1 MFRIWSKE
9 IVETKNYLRGGIT
22 TIKTETRIFT
32 IAAEEKEKKGDKIKE
47 KISKLVEILRRNKGN
62 ENKIQKA

>member
-1 MFRIWSKE
+1 MIRVWSKE

-32 IAAEEKEKKGDKIKE
+32 ITTEVKENKGDKIKE
-47 KISKLVEILRRNKGN
+47 KISKLVGILKRR
-62 ENKIQKA
+62 KADESRV

>member
-1 MFRIWSKE
+1 MIRIWSKE

-22 TIKTETRIFT
+22 TIKTETRVFT
-32 IAAEEKEKKGDKIKE
+32 ITTEEKEKKADKIKE
-47 KISKLVEILRRNKGN
+47 KVSKLVGILRRNKGN

>member
-1 MFRIWSKE
+1 MIRIWSKE

-32 IAAEEKEKKGDKIKE
+32 ITAEEKEKKGDKIKE
-47 KISKLVEILRRNKGN
+47 KISKIVGILRRKKAE
-62 ENKIQKA
+62 ENNA

>member
-1 MFRIWSKE
+1 MIRIWSKE

-32 IAAEEKEKKGDKIKE
+32 ITTEEKEKEAAKIRE
-47 KISKLVEILRRNKGN
+47 KISKLVGILRRRKAD
-62 ENKIQKA
+62 ENKA

>member
-1 MFRIWSKE
+1 MIRIWSKE

-32 IAAEEKEKKGDKIKE
+32 ITTEEKERKVDKIKE
-47 KISKLVEILRRNKGN
+47 KISKIVGILRRRKAG
-62 ENKIQKA
+62 ENKA

>member
-1 MFRIWSKE
+1 MIRIWSKE

-32 IAAEEKEKKGDKIKE
+32 ITTEEKKADKIKE
-47 KISKLVEILRRNKGN
+47 KISKLVKILKRRKQM
-62 ENKIQKA
+62 KV

>member
-1 MFRIWSKE
+1 MIKIWSKE

-32 IAAEEKEKKGDKIKE
+32 ITTEEKEKKGDKIRE
-47 KISKLVEILRRNKGN
+47 KISKIVGILKRRKAE
-62 ENKIQKA
+62 ENDA

>member
-1 MFRIWSKE
+1 MIRIWSKE

-32 IAAEEKEKKGDKIKE
+32 ITTEEKKADKIKE
-47 KISKLVEILRRNKGN
+47 KISKLVEILKRRKQM
-62 ENKIQKA
+62 KV

>member
-1 MFRIWSKE
+1 MIRIWSKE

-32 IAAEEKEKKGDKIKE
+32 ITTEEEEKKADKIRE
-47 KISKLVEILRRNKGN
+47 KISKIVGILRRK
-62 ENKIQKA
+62 EAEEK

>member
-1 MFRIWSKE
+1 MIRIWSKE

-32 IAAEEKEKKGDKIKE
+32 ITTEEKEKKADKIRE
-47 KISKLVEILRRNKGN
+47 KISKLVGILKRRRQMKV
-62 ENKIQKA
+62 

>member
-1 MFRIWSKE
+1 MVRIWSKE

-32 IAAEEKEKKGDKIKE
+32 ITTEEKEKKADKIRE
-47 KISKLVEILRRNKGN
+47 KISKIVGILRRKKAE
-62 ENKIQKA
+62 ENNA